1 MKKMILGVGNRLK
14 CDDGAGSVL
23 ADRMEGTLW
32 HAVDGADI
40 PENFTGIVRRER
52 PDLLVIV
59 DVTDLHE
66 APGTFR
72 RVPVTALSDET
83 GFNTHTGPLTGLISR
98 LVNYSR
104 EIVFIGIQPR
114 TVEFGEDLSPEV
126 AETVERLVQ
135 ILLSGSLDEI
145 PMAEGF

>member
-14 CDDGAGSVL
+14 SDDGAGSIL
-23 ADRMEGTLW
+23 AGRMENSQW
-32 HAVDGADI
+32 YAVDGADI
-40 PENFTGIVRRER
+40 PENFTGIVRREK

-59 DVTDLHE
+59 DVTDLQE

-72 RVPVTALSDET
+72 RLPVTALSDES

-98 LVNYSR
+98 LQNYSK
-104 EIVFIGIQPR
+104 EIVFVGIQPE
-114 TVEFGEDLSPEV
+114 TVEFGEELSPRV
-126 AETVERLVQ
+126 SDAVEDLISILTSGTLV
-135 ILLSGSLDEI
+135 EI